1 MGVSAAGLNVQSDAL
16 AGVAGFISVHSAAA
30 GAGGANEIS
39 GNGYARQPVVFD
51 AATGGVA
58 TDDGTAID
66 FSGPA
71 NQTVAE
77 LGLWSALTG
86 GTFYGSDAPTG
97 DTQFNASGE
106 YSVDSATITTTD
118 NT

>member
-1 MGVSAAGLNVQSDAL
+1 MGVTEAGLNVQADAL
-16 AGVAGFISVHSAAA
+16 ATVAGFVSVHSAAA

-39 GNGYARQPVVFD
+39 GNGYARQPVAFD
-51 AATGGVA
+51 PATGGVA
-58 TDDGTAID
+58 TDDGSAID

-77 LGLWSALTG
+77 LGLWSAVTG

-97 DTQFNASGE
+97 DAQFNASGE
-106 YSVDSATITTTD
+106 YSVDAVTITNTD